1 MSGLSSG
8 RTSIYF
14 ASKGTRLGA

>member
-14 ASKGTRLGA
+14 ASKGARLGA